1 MKKIL
6 ETGMLPPLQLYT
18 RTVWSMLMSEYRL
31 YTVQETVQVYGISPP
46 LRGEGVTTL
55 SEVDD
60 NACRKGEPQ
69 TQTIP
74 SQNYVCSA
82 GKYDKSVSDNSLFGD
97 NTSPKNYGQNG
108 TSRNI

>member
-1 MKKIL
+1 
-6 ETGMLPPLQLYT
+6 
-18 RTVWSMLMSEYRL
+18 MSEYRL
-31 YTVQETVQVYGISPP
+31 YTVQQTVQVYGISPP

-82 GKYDKSVSDNSLFGD
+82 GKYDKSVSDNSVFGD